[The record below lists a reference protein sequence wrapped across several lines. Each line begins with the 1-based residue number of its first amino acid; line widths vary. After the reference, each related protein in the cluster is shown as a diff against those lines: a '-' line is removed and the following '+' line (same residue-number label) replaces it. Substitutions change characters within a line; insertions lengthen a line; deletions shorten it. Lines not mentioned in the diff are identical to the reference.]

1 MRNINSVNRHVIK
14 LQIIILFLFSP
25 GCLFPQNK
33 QPENFGFKHIQ
44 MLYQGD
50 TVDVLIKSKK
60 GETNIPKPLFLFC
73 QGSLPIPLMIR
84 YDSSGKQKI
93 YNVFPFNPDSL
104 SKEYHLAI
112 VSKPN
117 IPLIADEKSLNSDMT
132 YSDSPGSFSK
142 KYITRNLL
150 DYYVQR
156 DIAVIQFLQKQSW
169 VSKTQLVVA
178 GHSEGSAIAARIAFI
193 YPKVTH
199 LIYSGGNP
207 FGRIMSII
215 ERARVMETDT
225 ATYAE
230 DAIRDWGKI
239 VADSNNT
246 VAKQGD
252 SYKATYGFS
261 VPPPINYLQKLKIPV
276 LVTYGTKDYGLVSFV
291 DYLRVET
298 IRQHKKNFKFKAY
311 IGTEHNFF
319 PLKANGET
327 NYDIFNWDKVA
338 NDWLQWLRRNKDI

>member
-1 MRNINSVNRHVIK
+1 MTIH
-14 LQIIILFLFSP
+14 LFA
-25 GCLFPQNK
+25 QNK
-33 QPENFGFKHIQ
+33 RPEDFGFKHIQ
-44 MLYQGD
+44 MQYQGD
-50 TVDVLIKSKK
+50 TVDILIKSKK
-60 GETNIPKPLFLFC
+60 GEINIPKPLFLFC
-73 QGSLPIPLMIR
+73 QGSLPIPLMIK

-112 VSKPN
+112 ISKPY
-117 IPLIADEKSLNSDMT
+117 IPLTVDEKSLNSDMT
-132 YSDSPGSFSK
+132 YSDPPGSFPK
-142 KYITRNLL
+142 KYIDRNLL

-156 DIAVIQFLQKQSW
+156 DIEVIKFLQRQSW
-169 VSKTQLVVA
+169 ISKTKLVVA
-178 GHSEGSAIAARIAFI
+178 GHSEGSAIAAKISFI

-225 ATYAE
+225 TTYAE
-230 DAIRDWGKI
+230 DAIRNWEKI
-239 VADSNNT
+239 VANSNNIIE
-246 VAKQGD
+246 KQGD

-261 VPPPINYLQKLKIPV
+261 IPPPISYLQKLKIPV
-276 LVTYGTKDYGLVSFV
+276 FVTYGTKDYGLVSFV
-291 DYLRVET
+291 DYFRVEA
-298 IRQHKKNFKFKAY
+298 IRQHKRNFTFKPY

-319 PLKANGET
+319 PLKPNGET

-338 NDWLQWLRRNKDI
+338 DDWREWLKEK

>member
-1 MRNINSVNRHVIK
+1 MK
-14 LQIIILFLFSP
+14 FQIVILFLLLTND
-25 GCLFPQNK
+25 LFGQNK
-33 QPENFGFKHIQ
+33 LSEDFGFRHIK

-50 TVDVLIKSKK
+50 TVDLLIKSKK
-60 GETNIPKPLFLFC
+60 GEMNISKPLFLFC
-73 QGSLPIPLMIR
+73 QGSLPIPLMIK

-112 VSKPN
+112 ISKPG
-117 IPLIADEKSLNSDMT
+117 IPLKVDEKSLNSDMT
-132 YSDSPGSFSK
+132 YSDSAGSFPK
-142 KYITRNLL
+142 KYINRNQL
-150 DYYVQR
+150 DYYVKR
-156 DIAVIQFLQKQSW
+156 DIEVITFLQRQYW
-169 VSKTQLVVA
+169 ISKTKLVVA
-178 GHSEGSAIAARIAFI
+178 GHSEGSAIAAKIAFV

-199 LIYSGGNP
+199 LIYSSGNP

-230 DAIRDWGKI
+230 DAIKNWEKI

-246 VAKQGD
+246 IAKQGD

-261 VPPPINYLQKLKIPV
+261 IPPPINYLSKLKNPV
-276 LVTYGTKDYGLVSFV
+276 LVSYGTKDYGLVSFV
-291 DYLRVET
+291 DYFRVET
-298 IRQHKKNFKFKAY
+298 IRQHKKNFTFKAY
-311 IGTEHNFF
+311 IGAEHNFF
-319 PLKANGET
+319 PLKPNGET

-338 NDWLQWLRRNKDI
+338 NDWREWLKEK

>member
-1 MRNINSVNRHVIK
+1 MK
-14 LQIIILFLFSP
+14 LQIIISLLILTSH
-25 GCLFPQNK
+25 LLAQNK
-33 QPENFGFKHIQ
+33 PEEDFGFKHIRMQ
-44 MLYQGD
+44 YQDD
-50 TVDVLIKSKK
+50 TVDILIKSKK
-60 GETNIPKPLFLFC
+60 SEINIPKPLFLFC
-73 QGSLPIPLMIR
+73 QGSLPIPLIIK

-112 VSKPN
+112 ISKPH
-117 IPLIADEKSLNSDMT
+117 IPLIANEKSLNSDMT
-132 YSDSPGSFSK
+132 YSDSSGSFPK
-142 KYITRNLL
+142 KYADKNVLN
-150 DYYVQR
+150 YYVER
-156 DIAVIQFLQKQSW
+156 DIAAIKFLQRQSW
-169 VSKTQLVVA
+169 VSKTKLVVA
-178 GHSEGSAIAARIAFI
+178 GHSEGSAIAAKIAFI

-207 FGRIMSII
+207 FGRIMSLI

-230 DAIRDWGKI
+230 DAINNWGKI

-246 VAKQGD
+246 NAKQGD

-261 VPPPINYLQKLKIPV
+261 VPPPISYLLKLKIPI

-291 DYLRVET
+291 DYLRIET
-298 IRQHKKNFKFKAY
+298 IRQHKKNFVFKAY

-319 PLKANGET
+319 PLKSNGET

-338 NDWLQWLRRNKDI
+338 KDWQEWIKEK